1 MSEYEFKTYLKFE
14 KVSIYLIIYIH
25 NIVLYR
31 LIPIHIFYSH
41 HLEDI
46 FLMYNMS
53 EVL

>member
-14 KVSIYLIIYIH
+14 KVYIYIH
-25 NIVLYR
+25 SIALYR
-31 LIPIHIFYSH
+31 LIPIHIFYSR